1 MKTSTLRWF
10 LLLNPTVIL
19 VFLTACNSGEVTSV
33 PTPEPLIANTATIE
47 PALPPTAIIA
57 PTLMVDPD
65 PTLDVRL
72 PPDRW
77 KEWPVVP
84 AGTVRS
90 MEIYR
95 TGLTLGNNPN
105 AFSKVGDCQNIK
117 AAFMGFFDIPDRY
130 NLGPD
135 YLYLQETIDQFSG
148 YFNTD
153 GQAVKGGFNAATVLS
168 PLWANP
174 EVCLAGEN
182 PLECELRLTKPSI
195 VFISFEVWWEGRTAE
210 EYEKYM
216 RQIIETVIAHGAVP
230 ILATKADNVEGDHS
244 INFTTASLAYEY
256 DIPLWNF
263 WLAVQ
268 PLPNHGLDTERNDRF
283 HISTEAWNTRSFTG
297 LQALDN
303 VWKSVKNPSQDIV
316 SSPTQTAAP
325 TSTPGPLPSQAP
337 ALKMDLSE
345 IDLVFGLVAK
355 KGGDF
360 HPQGVYGFD
369 FGSNSSRQLLDSN
382 WEFQG
387 SSTDGESLLVSHGS
401 NLYLVQGNSTHFLA
415 GDLFFQGEISA
426 IFMPDGTLLYL
437 KAEGDDVSLVQVQ
450 PDGSPVSSMTP
461 LEGEPIS
468 LYPSPGSRQVF
479 WENGVC
485 ANFKSCDR
493 KGAWVSD
500 LQAGTS
506 NPLVDISR
514 PLVSPD
520 GTIMAF
526 EYHPTANTS
535 NLAFAEASGEKVR
548 EFPLFGDIVSGYSW
562 QPTGEWLAVHMSV
575 RSEYSGRIM
584 EGVNFLVKPKTF
596 LTKQLPSVLLMNPR
610 LNWSPDNNH
619 MAWLGTDVDGS
630 HYVIRLYEVNVQSGA
645 VIDLTDALGNQ
656 SDDFMFVT
664 NSSWLE
670 NP

>member
-1 MKTSTLRWF
+1 MRKNSILISLTL
-10 LLLNPTVIL
+10 IL
-19 VFLTACNSGEVTSV
+19 VIFTACDTAEVTST
-33 PTPEPLIANTATIE
+33 PTHEFAIENTATLE
-47 PALPPTAIIA
+47 PAPPPIAIIA
-57 PTLMVDPD
+57 PTLMAEPV
-65 PTLDVRL
+65 PTLDTRL

-84 AGTVRS
+84 AATVRS
-90 MEIYR
+90 AEIFR
-95 TGLTLGNNPN
+95 TGLALGNDPN

-135 YLYLQETIDQFSG
+135 YLYLQDTIDNFSG
-148 YFNTD
+148 HFNTD

-216 RQIIETVIAHGAVP
+216 REIIETVIAHGAVP

-244 INFTTASLAYEY
+244 INFTTARLAYEY

-283 HISTEAWNTRSFTG
+283 HISTDAWNTRSFTG

-303 VWKSVKNPSQDIV
+303 VWKGVKNSSQDIV
-316 SSPTQTAAP
+316 GSPTQTTDP
-325 TSTPGPLPSQAP
+325 TSTPDPLSSQDQG
-337 ALKMDLSE
+337 LTMDLSG

-355 KGGDF
+355 KGRDF
-360 HPQGVYGFD
+360 QPQGVYGFD
-369 FGSNSSRQLLDSN
+369 FELSTPRQLLDSN
-382 WEFQG
+382 WEFQ
-387 SSTDGESLLVSHGS
+387 SASPDGRSLLVSSGL
-401 NLYLVQGNSTHFLA
+401 NLYLVRDNSLHFISDKL
-415 GDLFFQGEISA
+415 LYLGETSA
-426 IFMPDGTLLYL
+426 IFLPDGSLVFLQV
-437 KAEGDDVSLVQVQ
+437 EGDEISLVQVQ
-450 PDGSPVSSMTP
+450 PGGELLSLTP
-461 LEGEPIS
+461 AEDKPIN
-468 LYPSPGSRQVF
+468 LYPSPDESQIF
-479 WENGVC
+479 WESGFC
-485 ANFKSCDR
+485 ASFKSCER

-500 LQAGTS
+500 LQMGKS
-506 NPLVDISR
+506 SPLDQIKR

-520 GTIMAF
+520 GTTLAY
-526 EYHPTANTS
+526 EYYPTENTS
-535 NLAFAEASGEKVR
+535 NLAFAEVSGENAR
-548 EFPLFGDIVSGYSW
+548 EFPLRGDILSAYSW
-562 QPTGEWLAVHMSV
+562 QPGGEWLAVHMSI

-584 EGVNFLVKPKTF
+584 DGINFLVKPKNF
-596 LTKQLPSVLLMNPR
+596 STKQLPSVLLMNPK
-610 LNWSPDNNH
+610 LIWSSDNVH
-619 MAWLGTDVDGS
+619 MAWLGTDVNGS
-630 HYVIRLYEVNVQSGA
+630 QYVIRLSEVDIQSGL
-645 VIDLTDALGNQ
+645 VNNLTDALGIK
-656 SDDFMFVT
+656 SDNFIFIT

>member
-1 MKTSTLRWF
+1 MKKFSTLIS
-10 LLLNPTVIL
+10 LTLIL
-19 VFLTACNSGEVTSV
+19 VFLTACDAADVTST
-33 PTPEPLIANTATIE
+33 PTRELVIEDTATLE
-47 PALPPTAIIA
+47 PAPPPTAIIA
-57 PTLMVDPD
+57 PTLMAEPV

-72 PPDRW
+72 PPERW

-84 AGTVRS
+84 AATVRS
-90 MEIYR
+90 AEIYR
-95 TGLTLGNNPN
+95 AGLVMGNDPT

-130 NLGPD
+130 NLGLD
-135 YLYLQETIDQFSG
+135 YLYLQDTIDNFAG
-148 YFNTD
+148 HFNTD
-153 GQAVKGGFNAATVLS
+153 GQAVKGGFNAATALS

-283 HISTEAWNTRSFTG
+283 HISTDAWNTRSFTG

-303 VWKSVKNPSQDIV
+303 IWKSVKDSSQEIGGI
-316 SSPTQTAAP
+316 PTQTVVP
-325 TSTPGPLPSQAP
+325 TSTPGPLPSQDVVLAV
-337 ALKMDLSE
+337 DLSDV
-345 IDLVFGLVAK
+345 DLVFGLVAK
-355 KGGDF
+355 KGRDF
-360 HPQGVYGFD
+360 QPQGVYGFD
-369 FGSNSSRQLLDSN
+369 FESNSLKQLLDTS

-387 SSTDGESLLVSHGS
+387 ASTDGKSLLVNNGS
-401 NLYLVQGNSTHFLA
+401 NLYLVQGNSMQVLSDKFYSL
-415 GDLFFQGEISA
+415 GEVSA
-426 IFMPDGTLLYL
+426 IFLPDETITYL
-437 KAEGDDVSLVQVQ
+437 QTDGEKISLVQIKTNGDIVASLSPEEGMPINLYSSLDSDQ
-450 PDGSPVSSMTP
+450 ILWESGFCERFKFCEGS
-461 LEGEPIS
+461 
-468 LYPSPGSRQVF
+468 
-479 WENGVC
+479 
-485 ANFKSCDR
+485 
-493 KGAWVSD
+493 GAWLSD
-500 LQAGTS
+500 LQTGKS
-506 NPLVDISR
+506 RPLDRIKR

-520 GTIMAF
+520 GTTLAY
-526 EYHPTANTS
+526 EYYPTENTS
-535 NLAFAEASGEKVR
+535 NLAFAEASGEKTR
-548 EFPLFGDIVSGYSW
+548 EFPLHGDILSAYSW
-562 QPTGEWLAVHMSV
+562 QPGGEWLAVHMSI

-584 EGVNFLVKPKTF
+584 DGVNFLVNPKNYS
-596 LTKQLPSVLLMNPR
+596 TKQLPSVLLMNPK
-610 LNWSPDNNH
+610 LNWSPDNGH
-619 MAWLGTDVDGS
+619 IALLGTEVDGS
-630 HYVIRLYEVNVQSGA
+630 KYFIRLSEINIQSGGLLN
-645 VIDLTDALGNQ
+645 LTDALGIK
-656 SDDFMFVT
+656 SDDYIFVS